1 MTTYRCPY
9 CRHTFG
15 PELHAECPRCH
26 KTMYVPDTV
35 HRLSFRE
42 RKKLHDRIAREAD
55 RQRMQ
60 MSSTP
65 DGRSMRRPV
74 FVLALALV
82 LAIVGGSLLGKARS
96 VKPQPKPQPKP
107 NPVLLAVEELR
118 IYKAA
123 LEEFRQDCR
132 RYPTTA
138 EGLPALIR
146 DPGVSRWRRPYVNI
160 VKPDPWRRRYLYEF
174 SNGVF
179 SVRSLGPDGLKDT
192 GDDLCVD
199 NAEPTPEPVPAPAPA
214 AAPAEHGPA
223 VP

>member
-1 MTTYRCPY
+1 
-9 CRHTFG
+9 
-15 PELHAECPRCH
+15 
-26 KTMYVPDTV
+26 
-35 HRLSFRE
+35 
-42 RKKLHDRIAREAD
+42 
-55 RQRMQ
+55 MQ

-65 DGRSMRRPV
+65 NGNSMRRPV
-74 FVLALALV
+74 LVLALALV

-107 NPVLLAVEELR
+107 NPVLLAVEELH

-123 LEEFRQDCR
+123 LDEFRQDCR

-138 EGLPALIR
+138 EGLQALIR
-146 DPGVSRWRRPYVNI
+146 DPGVRRWRRPYVNI

-179 SVRSLGPDGLKDT
+179 SVLSLGPDGLKDT